1 MPEVLSHEDARWRTT
16 AYEGFEIHV
25 VALVKGH
32 EDERGQHRELAPSDR
47 FTYVGYVCHPGA
59 DPKLPGHTV
68 PFHADGEETFPSA
81 EAAWDEGLHVG
92 RTIVDGTHPD
102 LTVLSLVT
110 SGF

>member
-1 MPEVLSHEDARWRTT
+1 MSYGNDRWRM
-16 AYEGFEIHV
+16 AEYEGFEIHV
-25 VALVKGH
+25 APLVKGH
-32 EDERGQHRELAPSDR
+32 ESETEQQRVPTPDDR
-47 FTYVGYVCHPGA
+47 YTYVGYVCHPGA

-68 PFHADGEETFPSA
+68 PFHADGEETFASA
-81 EAAWDEGLHVG
+81 DAAWDEGLHVG